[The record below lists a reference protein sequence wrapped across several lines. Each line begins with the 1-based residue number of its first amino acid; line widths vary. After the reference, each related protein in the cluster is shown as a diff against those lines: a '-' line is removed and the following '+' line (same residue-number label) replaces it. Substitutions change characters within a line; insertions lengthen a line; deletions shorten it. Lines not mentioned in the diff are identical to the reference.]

1 MTEGTNG
8 NGVKITTREVWD
20 ISKRLERLETKV
32 DDIIVSI
39 YQIVYGAIVTA
50 IVTIILYV
58 LSSGK
63 IN

>member
-1 MTEGTNG
+1 MTEDTNG

-39 YQIVYGAIVTA
+39 YQIMYGAIVTA